1 MEKQTNKKK
10 KTVIL
15 LYIITII
22 LLILWSIRLDLINM
36 DNIFTLR
43 MIQHPFS
50 EIIKLD
56 SMDVHPPLY
65 YIILKIF
72 FNITFISH
80 ASPFVQVVA
89 GRLLNVLF
97 FMVTLIVMRSILN
110 KTIHQQ
116 YSFLFLLLV
125 SLFPTVIWQ
134 STGIRMYSLSALF
147 IACELNSIINYNR
160 NKRLKDIILATVFAS
175 LGAWTHYFTEI
186 ISGLLLFYNFV
197 GEKHKR
203 IPYLI
208 SGIAFFISFVPWLQ
222 ISMNQVRSVEH
233 SYWIKNQ
240 IAEYFNVFMYQKLG
254 ELLNDKA
261 SMCFTILFL
270 ICLMYITF
278 KTLKSFNAE
287 FKKYYVMIAMVL
299 LGTIVLGFVL
309 SVIIRPIFQERYVYG
324 VSLIYFI
331 MTLPLIKKFVSTK
344 LTNGADRIIKG
355 CLFLLI
361 GIGTTLNLALGVFY
375 NLKEIK
381 IYNTIRTIECSDSKV
396 VKGNNDETTLLGDSF
411 FVQDK
416 IFTTKN
422 YNKINH
428 SCQSK
433 ELFESIYP
441 NIKDN

>member
-22 LLILWSIRLDLINM
+22 LLILWAIRLDLINM

-175 LGAWTHYFTEI
+175 LGAWTHYFTAI
-186 ISGLLLFYNFV
+186 IAGLLLFYNFV

-287 FKKYYVMIAMVL
+287 FKKYYVMIAMVR

-324 VSLIYFI
+324 VSLIF
-331 MTLPLIKKFVSTK
+331 
-344 LTNGADRIIKG
+344 
-355 CLFLLI
+355 
-361 GIGTTLNLALGVFY
+361 
-375 NLKEIK
+375 
-381 IYNTIRTIECSDSKV
+381 
-396 VKGNNDETTLLGDSF
+396 
-411 FVQDK
+411 
-416 IFTTKN
+416 
-422 YNKINH
+422 
-428 SCQSK
+428 
-433 ELFESIYP
+433 
-441 NIKDN
+441 